1 MNGPAAAAA
10 AQWRYRPT
18 GQGAVVTMR
27 TVEVPF
33 RLDPEDA
40 ATQALQ
46 IGGGVLPPALIYK
59 VAPEY
64 SEQARQ
70 AKLQGT
76 VLLSAIV
83 EPSGKAVNIRVTQA
97 LGYGLDQQAI
107 EAVEQW
113 RFKPGSKDGAAV
125 RVVATMQ
132 VNFRLL

>member
-1 MNGPAAAAA
+1 
-10 AQWRYRPT
+10 
-18 GQGAVVTMR
+18 MR